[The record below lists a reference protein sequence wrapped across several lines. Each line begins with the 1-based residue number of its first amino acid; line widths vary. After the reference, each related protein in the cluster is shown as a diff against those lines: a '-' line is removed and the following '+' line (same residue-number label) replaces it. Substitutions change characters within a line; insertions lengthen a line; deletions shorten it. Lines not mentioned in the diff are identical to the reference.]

1 MAQAGYTCVVRKSG
15 ATAIIA
21 AEPMQVIPAGTS
33 YGPFP
38 LPSPNSTVF
47 RITTAARRCIDSS
60 TVFNLKTGTGTVLY
74 SDIIAADFVNGEF
87 TLSGATA
94 GNATSL
100 TFNGNFLPITTS
112 SDFVPETKSFSLT
125 NNVDLLETTVMAST
139 VTGQFFHMR
148 TYGLKDTM
156 LTVNVIADGI
166 KLGDLYTAMFNG
178 APLVIEIYFGNDAIP
193 RFRGQCLVESI
204 SPKAQVDGLVETD
217 ISFKISAS
225 NSVSAPL
232 LSTGFSYKGQP

>member
-15 ATAIIA
+15 ATATIA
-21 AEPMQVIPAGTS
+21 AEPMQIIPAGTS

-38 LPSPNSTVF
+38 LPSTNSTVF
-47 RITTAARRCIDSS
+47 RVTLAARRCIDSS
-60 TVFNLKTGTGTVLY
+60 TVFNIKTGTGTVLY
-74 SDIIAADFVNGEF
+74 SDIVAADFLNGEF

-112 SDFVPETKSFSLT
+112 SDFVPETKSFSLS
-125 NNVDLLETTVMAST
+125 NSVDLLDTTVMASAAC
-139 VTGQFFHMR
+139 GQFFHMR
-148 TYGLKDTM
+148 TYGLKDAM
-156 LTVNVIADGI
+156 LTVNVIADAL

-178 APLVIEIYFGNDAIP
+178 APLVTEIYFGNDAIP

-204 SPKAQVDGLVETD
+204 NAKAQVDGRIETD
-217 ISFKISAS
+217 INFKIHAS
-225 NSVSAPL
+225 NSVSAPV
-232 LSTGFSYKGQP
+232 LSTSFSYKGQP